1 MGKIERSNYTLCDFC
16 AMRGKIIGDLFEDD
30 DFIL

>member
-1 MGKIERSNYTLCDFC
+1 MGKKRGANYTLCAFC
-16 AMRGKIIGDLFEDD
+16 AMGGKIMGDLFEDD